1 MRRPQLPKFASASAM
16 AAEAHSA
23 RSGHGRGSAVPD
35 VASALTFS
43 GSLLEQNSTTGREFA
58 GAARLLCEPTGRK
71 RERFHSRY
79 SAGLRSPRTCLDA
92 LSSDPSPPNGSCRK
106 SHQAFGT
113 AFRLRTLIGSGE
125 EQIRAGSHQRREKL
139 LDLATPARR
148 SRRLGFPA

>member
-16 AAEAHSA
+16 AAEAHSD

-43 GSLLEQNSTTGREFA
+43 GSLLERNSTTGREFA

-79 SAGLRSPRTCLDA
+79 SAGLRSLAESLAFHRCCKIAITLTT
-92 LSSDPSPPNGSCRK
+92 GSMRE
-106 SHQAFGT
+106 T
-113 AFRLRTLIGSGE
+113 A
-125 EQIRAGSHQRREKL
+125 
-139 LDLATPARR
+139 
-148 SRRLGFPA
+148 